1 VSSAVASALGKG
13 GATALGVLKL
23 ASVPYLVVLALLF
36 TFQRTILFPRPADV
50 ADPTLSGGRLITLP
64 ASKGNNGEIL
74 TSMQHPLANLICSTV
89 PPATSFAPGFHPLLS
104 ILLDAYGT
112 LEGVNAWLLQQMRK
126 KRRAQ

>member
-50 ADPTLSGGRLITLP
+50 ADPTLSGGRLIILP
-64 ASKGNNGEIL
+64 ASKGMGKSTHRYTTL
-74 TSMQHPLANLICSTV
+74 CANLICYTV
-89 PPATSFAPGFHPLLS
+89 PQHLASLLVFLYFS
-104 ILLDAYGT
+104 PSC
-112 LEGVNAWLLQQMRK
+112 
-126 KRRAQ
+126 